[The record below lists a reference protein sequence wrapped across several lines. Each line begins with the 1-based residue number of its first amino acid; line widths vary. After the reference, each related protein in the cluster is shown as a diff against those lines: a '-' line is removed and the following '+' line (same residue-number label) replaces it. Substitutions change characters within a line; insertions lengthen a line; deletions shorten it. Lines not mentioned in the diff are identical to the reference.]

1 MTYGTLEGQ
10 WLGKYRVLAPLG
22 AGGMARVYRAHHAQL
37 DRYVALKVLRSDLV
51 GDPEFLARFHREARA
66 VAALRHPNIVQVFDF
81 DAQGDVVYM
90 VMELLEGDSLK
101 ARLGHYRARGERMP
115 VGEAARVLLDA
126 LAGLAYAHGEG
137 LIHRDLKPAN
147 LMLTRR
153 GQAVVTDFGIAQIV
167 GGAPL
172 TLAGTLMGSL
182 HYMAPEQG
190 QHGQYDARSDIYALG
205 VVLYEMLVG
214 RVPFDAD
221 TPLAILHKHATQP
234 LPLPRNLNPDLPAP
248 LERVLQVALSKAPA
262 DRYPTPAAMSAALSS
277 ALEAAGIDLPET
289 IPPLLAASPAEP
301 AVFSGA
307 AREALA
313 GLPLIRDETDTTLK
327 GPAPAAVSVA
337 AARSPMAA
345 LGIGLGTL
353 VVANLLGVVLGG
365 LLGDVGGFISLAWPL
380 EIVLVA
386 FTYSLIMESLG
397 WSWLIVL
404 VGFLLNLAVWLSYY
418 NFTGR
423 WGDWFWW
430 PLLLL
435 VVVGESWL
443 VLRWAGRDPGRARQ
457 LALAAAGL
465 AGGLVV
471 VETLIIIFVYL
482 R

>member
-1 MTYGTLEGQ
+1 MTYGTLQGQ
-10 WLGKYRVLAPLG
+10 WLGKYRVLEPLG

-37 DRYVALKVLRSDLV
+37 DRDVAIKVLRSDLA

-101 ARLGHYRARGERMP
+101 ARLGHTRARAERMP
-115 VGEAARVLLDA
+115 VGEAARVMLDA

-153 GQAVVTDFGIAQIV
+153 GQAVLTDFGIAQIV

-172 TLAGTLMGSL
+172 TMAGTLMGSL

-190 QHGQYDARSDIYALG
+190 QLGQYDARSDVYALG

-221 TPLAILHKHATQP
+221 TPLAILHQHATQP
-234 LPLPRNLNPDLPAP
+234 LPPPRSLNPALPQP

-262 DRYPTPAAMSAALSS
+262 DRYPTAAAMSAALSG
-277 ALEAAGIDLPET
+277 ALADAGLALPES
-289 IPPLLAASPAEP
+289 IPPLPLAAAPPAP

-307 AREALA
+307 ARAALA
-313 GLPLIRDETDTTLK
+313 HLPLVNDETDTTLK
-327 GPAPAAVSVA
+327 RPAPPTRAP
-337 AARSPMAA
+337 RSALAA
-345 LGIGLGTL
+345 LGLGLGVWL
-353 VVANLLGVVLGG
+353 AANILGVALGG
-365 LLGDVGGFISLAWPL
+365 ALGDLGRFASLAWPL
-380 EIVLVA
+380 QMMLLA
-386 FTYSLIMESLG
+386 FTFGLLLEAAAWRGLIIPSLFFINLS
-397 WSWLIVL
+397 VL
-404 VGFLLNLAVWLSYY
+404 LSYY
-418 NFTGR
+418 AFTQR
-423 WGDWFWW
+423 WTDWFWW

-435 VVVGESWL
+435 AVIGESWL
-443 VLRWAGRDPGRARQ
+443 AVRWAGAAAGRARRLGQ
-457 LALAAAGL
+457 TAAALAAGF
-465 AGGLVV
+465 VV
-471 VETLIIIFVYL
+471 VETLAIVIIVL